1 MLELKYFKIS
11 EFDSPDLPNSGV
23 NMDSEFLDK
32 VDRIRGLCGFP
43 FKINSGYRTIEH
55 NAKVKGEIDS
65 AHLRG
70 LACDIKCTT
79 SYERFEIVSNSLKCG
94 IKRIGIY
101 RNFVHLDD
109 DKSLPNRVMFIGK
122 NL

>member
-1 MLELKYFKIS
+1 MKSYKYFKLS

-23 NMDSEFLDK
+23 NMDFDFLDK
-32 VDRIRGLCGFP
+32 VDKIRGLCGFP
-43 FKINSGYRTIEH
+43 FKINSGYRTKLH
-55 NAKVKGEIDS
+55 NEVVGGEYNS

-79 SYERFEIVSNSLKCG
+79 SYERFEIVSNALKCG

-101 RNFVHLDD
+101 KTFVHLDD
-109 DKSLPNRVMFIGK
+109 DKSLPNRVIFIGK
-122 NL
+122 Y